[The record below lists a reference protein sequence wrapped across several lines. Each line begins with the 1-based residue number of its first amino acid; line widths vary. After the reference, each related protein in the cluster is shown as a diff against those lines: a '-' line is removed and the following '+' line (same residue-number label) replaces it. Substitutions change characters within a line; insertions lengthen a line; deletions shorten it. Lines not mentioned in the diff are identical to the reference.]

1 MNPLGQ
7 VKGCFIALVRKHVFV
22 LRASD
27 IIVQIDFVTVGV
39 TTTKAAVTSRVL
51 KIKTL

>member
-7 VKGCFIALVRKHVFV
+7 VKGCFIALVRKHVLV
-22 LRASD
+22 LRASV
-27 IIVQIDFVTVGV
+27 IVQIDFVTVGV